1 MTGIDIPMVERLLA
15 ANPQDGGAWSAL
27 GVLLRRA
34 GRAEGAAAC
43 QFRALEHAPAQA
55 GIWSNLGNVLTELGQ
70 HDRAVAAHARA
81 TALAPGETTTLFNQA
96 IGCRKSADFAG
107 ARRALDRLLRLAP
120 DHVTGQWERA
130 LTLLQTGDYARGLPD
145 YEVRRQIP
153 SYRNRP
159 VPGTPW
165 DGRPL
170 EGRTLFLST
179 EQGFGD
185 ALLAARFVPLVRR
198 LAEGPGGRGSGGG
211 RIVMECHAEQRR
223 LLSELPVDGTIPA
236 GAPFPAYDVHAS
248 LMSLPWLLGTT
259 PASLPPPV
267 PIHVPDASREKALR
281 LVGPPDGRRK
291 VGIVWSGR
299 VTFADNAR
307 RATTLNRFLRF
318 AGVPGVRLFSLQKG
332 PPEAQLAELG
342 TSALVTPLGPHFDDF
357 ADTAAVLERLD
368 LIVMT
373 DSSVAHLAGSLGRPV
388 WNLVQYVPYWIYG
401 TEADGEHTPWYP
413 SMRLFRQGRDEDW
426 DPVFARVEHALA
438 RFAATGNAS

>member
-1 MTGIDIPMVERLLA
+1 MTGIDIPTVERLIA
-15 ANPQDGGAWSAL
+15 ANPRDGGAWSAL

-34 GRAEGAAAC
+34 GRPEGAAAC
-43 QFRALEHAPAQA
+43 QHRALEHAPGQA
-55 GIWSNLGNVLTELGQ
+55 GIWSNLGNVLTDLGL
-70 HDRAVAAHARA
+70 HDRAVAAHAHA
-81 TALAPGETTTLFNQA
+81 AALAPAEATVLFNQA

-107 ARRALDRLLRLAP
+107 ALKALDRLLRVDP
-120 DHVTGQWERA
+120 GHVMGRWERA
-130 LTLLQTGDYARGLPD
+130 LTLLQTGDYARGLEE
-145 YEVRRQIP
+145 YEVRRRIP

-165 DGRPL
+165 DGTPL

-185 ALLAARFVPLVRR
+185 ALLTARFVPELRR
-198 LAEGPGGRGSGGG
+198 LGGR
-211 RIVMECHAEQRR
+211 VVLECHPEQRR
-223 LLSELPVDGTIPA
+223 LLSGLPVDEVVPA
-236 GAPFPAYDVHAS
+236 GAPFPAYDLHAS
-248 LMSLPWLLGTT
+248 LMSLPRLLGAT
-259 PASLPPPV
+259 PDTLPPPV
-267 PIHVPDASREKALR
+267 PIHVPEASREKALR
-281 LVGPPDGRRK
+281 LVGPPDGRCK

-318 AGVPGVRLFSLQKG
+318 AGVPGLRLFSLQKG

-342 TSALVTPLGPHFDDF
+342 TAALVTPLGPHLDDF

-368 LIVMT
+368 LIIMT

-401 TEADGEHTPWYP
+401 TEADGERTPWYP

-426 DPVFARVEHALA
+426 DPVFARVERELA
-438 RFAATGNAS
+438 RFAAARSGAAHRAAAGVA